1 MMVRNANDRAEKVSG
16 LTEQYRAGE
25 ISEPVFVASLHA
37 LVDVDQIRFALD
49 MNRAA
54 HKASANYRRRMQ
66 NAV

>member
-1 MMVRNANDRAEKVSG
+1 MIRDANDRAEKVAG
-16 LTEQYRAGE
+16 LTEQYRSGD

-54 HKASANYRRRMQ
+54 HKSSANYQRGLFG
-66 NAV
+66 